1 MKSLQVLI
9 SSLAL
14 LGTISTLTPS
24 VNATEV
30 EVGTFSDQAD
40 IQSWSE
46 IQIQALVE
54 VGILTGYPD
63 GTFKPNNTL
72 TRAEFSVALYQAMDI
87 MMMATENMSEIDRA
101 EASAKFALLQEEID
115 ALSLMVQESTD
126 TVAVDENNNFVG
138 LGISYA
144 VDKASGTTAVI
155 TLMGKVQIVE
165 LSNKLALSARGF
177 VNTDTVLGAGVT
189 LDYDVTDK
197 LELYVGAGAAYAL
210 DTNNVSALTGLK
222 AQEVVPYANVGASYD
237 LSDKTLVFVDGKI
250 PLSVNNEETAEVTAG
265 FGISF

>member
-9 SSLAL
+9 SGLAL

-72 TRAEFSVALYQAMDI
+72 TRAEFSVALYKAMDI
-87 MMMATENMSEIDRA
+87 MMMATEDMSEIDRA

-115 ALSLMVQESTD
+115 ALSLMVQESVSTE
-126 TVAVDENNNFVG
+126 TVSNDNFVG

-144 VDKASGTTAVI
+144 VDKASGTSAVI

-165 LSNKLALSARGF
+165 LNNKLALSARGF

-189 LDYDVTDK
+189 LDYDVTNK
-197 LELYVGAGAAYAL
+197 LELYAGAGAAYVL

-237 LSDKTLVFVDGKI
+237 LSDKSLVFIDGKI

-265 FGISF
+265 LAWSF